1 MRREEINVLNEFMSQ
16 EWNEI
21 FSFNVY
27 VPFIGE
33 THFVQSPS
41 HQVCGT
47 KGFGVFPYRANSGRE
62 GNHQS
67 EGSDPVVWKVS
78 LEVVGPSSME
88 MSTEA
93 GHGGN
98 HRAEPGGHIV

>member
-1 MRREEINVLNEFMSQ
+1 MRREEINVLNEFMFQ

-21 FSFNVY
+21 CSFNVY

-33 THFVQSPS
+33 TYFVQSPS
-41 HQVCGT
+41 YQVCGT
-47 KGFGVFPYRANSGRE
+47 KGFGVFPYRADSGME
-62 GNHQS
+62 GNHRS

-78 LEVVGPSSME
+78 LEAVG
-88 MSTEA
+88 TQQC
-93 GHGGN
+93 GNVHGGRAWGN